1 MKAIVLI
8 LLAVAASARRD
19 LKQMAPVSESLEEI
33 AMAPGS
39 EDMNALREELCASY
53 PGPAGM
59 LTIGDEAS
67 NGTVNA
73 LIEIPSGT
81 KVKYEIDKDTGLIGV
96 DRILYNAVA
105 YPINYGFIPRTG
117 QDDGDNLDI
126 MVVSQSSFV
135 PLSVARVKLLGVML
149 MTDTGEKDDKLI
161 GVAADDPMFAD
172 METLDD
178 LGQQRLDEIQR
189 FFEVYKRGEEGKE
202 VTVDGFEGIDTA
214 RSKLQE
220 SIDLYNSLCG
230 SEN

>member
-1 MKAIVLI
+1 
-8 LLAVAASARRD
+8 
-19 LKQMAPVSESLEEI
+19 
-33 AMAPGS
+33 
-39 EDMNALREELCASY
+39 
-53 PGPAGM
+53 M